1 MLYSP
6 VQCVFTAVFAL
17 ALLLFAENST
27 AQDITPATRLYDV
40 VPNCAYECIE
50 TFIQL
55 DYPESVC
62 SRRTD
67 IDCLCR
73 TNTTSGLTFGE
84 GALSCIFSFC
94 RQQVQS
100 SLSVYGICDPV
111 PGALPKTHATIT
123 ATVPFVNPPTTTAQT
138 GGPGDGPG
146 LTSTSFSNYTRSHTT
161 TKPVRTSAIIASSQ
175 SSATRSS
182 HSVSS
187 TSASTTAREPS
198 HTPESAH
205 SLNSGAVIGISVASG
220 ISFAFIV
227 GVVVFFCFKRYKGK
241 RQAKK
246 DPDFFEIG
254 GVMSEPPDFSLPST
268 RRPTPGPQPPFSSIN
283 RDQEGGRAITPYRT
297 VGQNPAVVIT
307 KPDHDT
313 AGYDSPGRIGLAV
326 SSDSE
331 FEDSSKSQA
340 SPRTLS
346 DLLPD
351 KPDLYPGPL
360 RVSRQNNHRPSSGE
374 TLFEDDTIPLRQ
386 RSITGHS
393 SSWTDWS
400 GSTSKEYGNVPCN
413 RMRMVGLPPN
423 PRAPK
428 QGFGGIPLNTRG
440 PSQRSTPPYAI
451 RGIQP
456 GYGVTGSSSQTSLTS
471 QMQLSDRENYTARYW
486 QDSDNIEYG
495 SDLNRP
501 FSHNATLPQLPS
513 SMASCPYP
521 EKPGSHLEIPDI
533 NGNRQSSGWVRNSGV
548 FRPLT
553 PVTEI
558 RTPANNAQERTNH
571 DYFSSSPVRYPTV
584 EHPTPHPVNEI
595 VSRPRIVRQD
605 DIKRVQIRK
614 GKPQPKELQVPYS
627 PEDYWLEHSR
637 SQTPAGRY
645 EMYSGRNPAVP
656 NPMQRLPPLEHNL
669 TPSRRGADLILRV
682 D

>member
-6 VQCVFTAVFAL
+6 VQCAFTVVL
-17 ALLLFAENST
+17 ALSLLSLAEKST
-27 AQDITPATRLYDV
+27 AQNTTSATPLYDV

-55 DYPESVC
+55 EYPEDVC

-67 IDCLCR
+67 INCLCKK
-73 TNTTSGLTFGE
+73 NTTSGLTFGE

-100 SLSVYGICDPV
+100 SLSVYGICDSI

-123 ATVPFVNPPTTTAQT
+123 ATVPLVNPPTTTAQT
-138 GGPGDGPG
+138 GRPGDGPG
-146 LTSTSFSNYTRSHTT
+146 ITSTSFSIYTRSHTT
-161 TKPVRTSAIIASSQ
+161 TKPVSTLTTIASSQ
-175 SSATRSS
+175 SPVTTSN
-182 HSVSS
+182 HLVSS
-187 TSASTTAREPS
+187 TSPFTTAGQPS
-198 HTPESAH
+198 HTPESAQ

-227 GVVVFFCFKRYKGK
+227 GVVVFFCFRRCKGK

-254 GVMSEPPDFSLPST
+254 GVMSEPPEFSLPST
-268 RRPTPGPQPPFSSIN
+268 RRPTPGPQPPFSSMN
-283 RDQEGGRAITPYRT
+283 RDLEGGRAITPFRT

-307 KPDHDT
+307 KADHDT
-313 AGYDSPGRIGLAV
+313 AGYDSLGQIGLAV
-326 SSDSE
+326 SSDSD
-331 FEDSSKSQA
+331 FEDSSKSQT

-374 TLFEDDTIPLRQ
+374 TLFEEDTIPPRQ
-386 RSITGHS
+386 RSINGHP
-393 SSWTDWS
+393 SSWTDS
-400 GSTSKEYGNVPCN
+400 SVSTSKEYGNIPCN
-413 RMRMVGLPPN
+413 RMRMIGLPPN

-428 QGFGGIPLNTRG
+428 QGFGGIPSNIRG
-440 PSQRSTPPYAI
+440 LSQRNIPTYAI

-456 GYGVTGSSSQTSLTS
+456 GYGAPGSSSQTSLTS
-471 QMQLSDRENYTARYW
+471 QSQLSDRESHTAKYW
-486 QDSDNIEYG
+486 QDSDNVGYG
-495 SDLNRP
+495 SDLNQP
-501 FSHNATLPQLPS
+501 FSHDSTLPQFPS
-513 SMASCPYP
+513 PVASCPYP
-521 EKPGSHLEIPDI
+521 EKSGSHLEIPDI
-533 NGNRQSSGWVRNSGV
+533 NVNRQSSGWVRK
-548 FRPLT
+548 PLT
-553 PVTEI
+553 PVTEV
-558 RTPANNAQERTNH
+558 RTPANNAQGRTNH
-571 DYFSSSPVRYPTV
+571 DYFNSSPVRYPTV
-584 EHPTPHPVNEI
+584 EHSTPHPVNEI

-637 SQTPAGRY
+637 SQTPTGRY
-645 EMYSGRNPAVP
+645 EMYSGRNPT
-656 NPMQRLPPLEHNL
+656 QRLPALEHNL